1 MIQNED
7 VSEEEGNE
15 VDSTESEQYGNYDF
29 EIQDEESQ
37 GFDFVQKDVLCSI
50 QDEALIPNDCM
61 LFNNFEWEVTDDHTW
76 CEAKS
81 SPILLCGQDT
91 CDKKSKY
98 TIL

>member
-1 MIQNED
+1 MSHKKKSNFLVMIQNED

-61 LFNNFEWEVTDDHTW
+61 LFNNFE
-76 CEAKS
+76 
-81 SPILLCGQDT
+81 
-91 CDKKSKY
+91 
-98 TIL
+98 

>member
-61 LFNNFEWEVTDDHTW
+61 LFNNFE
-76 CEAKS
+76 
-81 SPILLCGQDT
+81 
-91 CDKKSKY
+91 
-98 TIL
+98 